1 MNLREARALL
11 ADRGFRPGAT
21 STRTFPDGSPY
32 KVEIPSCEGPRV
44 MTAVLEEAKTRGITI
59 DRVSQGSGVML
70 LTDHELDEMAAL
82 GKARGIE
89 VSLFIGPRAG
99 WDTGAMSY
107 ASAGK
112 AVAPKTRGMDQ
123 LIHTIEEVK
132 RAREHGI
139 GLLKKDYLSY
149 TRMPAELELLRALKL
164 TLDPNHILNPGKIL
178 DV

>member
-1 MNLREARALL
+1 
-11 ADRGFRPGAT
+11 
-21 STRTFPDGSPY
+21 
-32 KVEIPSCEGPRV
+32 
-44 MTAVLEEAKTRGITI
+44 
-59 DRVSQGSGVML
+59 ML
-70 LTDHELDEMAAL
+70 LTDDELDEMAAL

-132 RAREHGI
+132 RARE
-139 GLLKKDYLSY
+139 
-149 TRMPAELELLRALKL
+149 RLRAACW
-164 TLDPNHILNPGKIL
+164 
-178 DV
+178 